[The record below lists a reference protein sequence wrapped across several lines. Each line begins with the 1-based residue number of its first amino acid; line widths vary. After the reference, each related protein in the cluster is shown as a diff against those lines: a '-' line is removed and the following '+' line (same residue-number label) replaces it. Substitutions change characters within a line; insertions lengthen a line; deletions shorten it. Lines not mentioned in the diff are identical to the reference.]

1 MTPYRPIGD
10 IGKLLLDPSY
20 CLPIFPKMT
29 LNIHVV
35 EHLHHNQHGL
45 YTLNPLARRGVVFP
59 TSLACVYDANWG
71 ILCKDQ
77 DRGETSPTLWITDRG
92 EKSMTLLYRDPSTP
106 GSLHLNS
113 TPWELSR
120 QIKSLIIKS
129 NPKFDIFVRSIVQNI
144 LQSSSQSS
152 MSLSCQNS
160 NTNLYQSTKS
170 SQTFA

>member
-45 YTLNPLARRGVVFP
+45 YTPKYTLNPLARRGVVFP

-92 EKSMTLLYRDPSTP
+92 EKSMTLLSRDPSISIPHP
-106 GSLHLNS
+106 GSS
-113 TPWELSR
+113 
-120 QIKSLIIKS
+120 IIKS
-129 NPKFDIFVRSIVQNI
+129 NH
-144 LQSSSQSS
+144 
-152 MSLSCQNS
+152 
-160 NTNLYQSTKS
+160 
-170 SQTFA
+170 

>member
-45 YTLNPLARRGVVFP
+45 YTPKYTLNPLARRGVVFP

-92 EKSMTLLYRDPSTP
+92 EKIYDP
-106 GSLHLNS
+106 
-113 TPWELSR
+113 
-120 QIKSLIIKS
+120 
-129 NPKFDIFVRSIVQNI
+129 IVQRSLNPRI
-144 LQSSSQSS
+144 PPSQFHTLGAQSSNQIINH
-152 MSLSCQNS
+152 QV
-160 NTNLYQSTKS
+160 KS
-170 SQTFA
+170 